1 MRPSL
6 RSMLC
11 IMALLG
17 LGLTAPMAMALKGR
31 LAQASISFGQWEI
44 APALDRFPDNSPR
57 EANNHELIPM
67 RVHIPVDGAINFL
80 ISGFHQPIIYDVG
93 TKPEDIDAIHTTPS
107 TGTPA
112 GVPLIDDPTH
122 RLYRGLDPSLQPR
135 DREEGVYFEKP
146 GTYLVICG
154 VQDHFVND
162 QMYGY
167 ITVLPTHTDE
177 R

>member
-1 MRPSL
+1 MRQAT
-6 RSMLC
+6 RFIIC
-11 IMALLG
+11 GVALLS
-17 LGLTAPMAMALKGR
+17 LGLTPPMALALEGR
-31 LAQASISFGQWEI
+31 LAQASIGFGQWQTD
-44 APALDRFPDNSPR
+44 PPLDRFPNNSPI
-57 EANNHELIPM
+57 AGNNHELIPDHV
-67 RVHIPVDGAINFL
+67 RIPADGAITFL

-93 TKPEDIDAIHTTPS
+93 TKPEDIDASQTTPS

-135 DREEGVYFEKP
+135 DRGEGVYFEKP

-154 VQDHFVND
+154 VRDHFVND
-162 QMYGY
+162 QMYGFV
-167 ITVLPTHTDE
+167 TVLPTPTDE